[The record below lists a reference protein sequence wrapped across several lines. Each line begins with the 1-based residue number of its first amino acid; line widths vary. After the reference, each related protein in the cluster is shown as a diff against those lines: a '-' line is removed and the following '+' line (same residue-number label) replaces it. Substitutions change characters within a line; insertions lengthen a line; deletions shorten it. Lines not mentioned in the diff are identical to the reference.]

1 MLLVLL
7 QQPEELPKHLLV
19 LSPKVH
25 WHPKLQAH
33 LQSLAVQQHL
43 PTLHRQQELQV
54 LHHVSDSLGEGE
66 HMMMSWLDGLLS
78 LLLLLLDLLPASLPP
93 S

>member
-19 LSPKVH
+19 LSPEVH

-33 LQSLAVQQHL
+33 LQSLAVHL

-54 LHHVSDSLGEGE
+54 LHRVSDSLGEGE
-66 HMMMSWLDGLLS
+66 RMMMSWLDGLLS